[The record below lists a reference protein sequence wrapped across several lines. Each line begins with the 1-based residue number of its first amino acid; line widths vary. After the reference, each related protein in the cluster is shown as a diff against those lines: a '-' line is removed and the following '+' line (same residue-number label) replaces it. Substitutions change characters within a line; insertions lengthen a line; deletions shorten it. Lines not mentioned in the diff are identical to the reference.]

1 MMIFSKSRDVDPL
14 AKVLFCHAY
23 RHGRLRTIT
32 GAYQYMEAT
41 LRKLGRKVPSYASIR
56 DFCLREKSLR
66 QEA

>member
-1 MMIFSKSRDVDPL
+1 MMIFSKPRDVDPL

-41 LRKLGRKVPSYASIR
+41 LRKLGR